1 MSIFSE
7 TIDRARGQLDWRTN
21 GQYNLGGISQ
31 RDDEYASKTYAQII
45 RSQYQDYLNRFSP
58 YEDRMM
64 DLAQSRELL
73 NDQLSRI
80 TANINSSFSNPQ
92 FSAGALT
99 TQRYGI
105 QRSADERAFTTK
117 QRGMDKALATARA
130 KNNTR
135 LANADMQQ
143 NMVTGGSSVRGLIS
157 DQSGG

>member
-7 TIDRARGQLDWRTN
+7 TIDRARAQLDWHNN
-21 GQYNLGGISQ
+21 GRYNLGGISQ
-31 RDDEYASKTYAQII
+31 SDDEYASKTYAQII
-45 RSQYQDYLNRFSP
+45 RSQYEDYVSRFQP
-58 YEDRMM
+58 YEARMM

-80 TANINSSFSNPQ
+80 SANINSSFSNPQ

-105 QRSADERAFTTK
+105 RQNADESAFSTK
-117 QRGMDKALATARA
+117 QRGMDRALATAHA

-143 NMVTGGSSVRGLIS
+143 NMVTGGSSVRGLTT
-157 DQSGG
+157 DLQGG